1 MKLDNIYSLYL
12 VTDRRLLAGADLAA
26 AVEQAILGGV
36 TLVQLRE
43 KDASSRDFYQQA
55 VSVKAITTKYGVP
68 LIINDRADIALAVDA
83 DGLHIGDEDL
93 PLPAAR
99 RLLGPRKLIGVSA
112 ATLAEAKATE
122 AGGADYLGVGAVFP
136 TATKNNADSV
146 SLDDLRRI
154 TAAVSI
160 PVVAIGGINET
171 NISRVMTAGV
181 AGAAVVS
188 AIIGRPDPCQAAR
201 QLLALS
207 RPDQV

>member
-93 PLPAAR
+93 PL
-99 RLLGPRKLIGVSA
+99 
-112 ATLAEAKATE
+112 
-122 AGGADYLGVGAVFP
+122 
-136 TATKNNADSV
+136 
-146 SLDDLRRI
+146 LDDLRRI